1 MNLAEVLP
9 GVNASLNATS
19 ACALFVGYWAIRTR
33 RLSLHWKC
41 MAAAFAA
48 SSLFLVGYLTRYAL
62 TGIHHYAGPG
72 RGFYLVLLGTH
83 TLLAALAFGL
93 WRRQRFYLVLLG
105 THTLFAALALPL
117 ILRTMWLSAVRR
129 SYAAHRRIA
138 VWTFPVWAYVS
149 VTGVLV
155 YIMLYRL

>member
-1 MNLAEVLP
+1 VTLAEVLP
-9 GVNASLNATS
+9 GVNAGLNATS

-62 TGIHHYAGPG
+62 TGIHHYAGRG

-83 TLLAALAFGL
+83 TLL
-93 WRRQRFYLVLLG
+93 
-105 THTLFAALALPL
+105 AALALPL

-155 YIMLYRL
+155 YVMLYRL

>member
-1 MNLAEVLP
+1 MTLAEALP
-9 GVNASLNATS
+9 GINASLNATS
-19 ACALFVGYWAIRTR
+19 ACALFLGYWAIRTR

-41 MAAAFAA
+41 MAAAFIA

-83 TLLAALAFGL
+83 TLLAALA
-93 WRRQRFYLVLLG
+93 
-105 THTLFAALALPL
+105 LPL
-117 ILRTMWLSAVRR
+117 ILRTLWLSAVRR

>member
-1 MNLAEVLP
+1 MTLAEVLP

-62 TGIHHYAGPG
+62 TGVHHYAGPG
-72 RGFYLVLLGTH
+72 RG
-83 TLLAALAFGL
+83 
-93 WRRQRFYLVLLG
+93 FYLVLLG